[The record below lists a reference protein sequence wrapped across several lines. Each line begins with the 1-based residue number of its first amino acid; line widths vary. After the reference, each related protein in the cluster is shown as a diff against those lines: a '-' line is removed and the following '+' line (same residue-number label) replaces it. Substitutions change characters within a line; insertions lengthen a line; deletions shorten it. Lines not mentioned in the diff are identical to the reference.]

1 MRTKIVLFLS
11 TENYKREHLPLS
23 NTYTGWQVSIHRNHL
38 TFQVNSIGTGSLQY
52 PQKWNSEHIFK
63 NLCPVK
69 SQYYSLIMFWNYKI
83 VSWLFCDFSQW
94 FLDTSNIS
102 TFAAKF
108 HTLPRC
114 FTHRRSPWLYT
125 TICNIIWK
133 SNHIQFLL
141 SQRRSHTADLLYWYK
156 AATHSLLLEILHAFN
171 RKCTWNVLHNIVI
184 TQFITRVLAF
194 DTLCERLQG
203 LYLPLPSSNNSKCKA
218 TGWHFQVEGQ
228 CFIFHLVP

>member
-11 TENYKREHLPLS
+11 TENYKREHLPLP

-83 VSWLFCDFSQW
+83 VSRLFCDFSQW

-102 TFAAKF
+102 TFAAKS

-114 FTHRRSPWLYT
+114 STHRWSPWLYT

-133 SNHIQFLL
+133 RNHIQFLL
-141 SQRRSHTADLLYWYK
+141 SQRWSHTADLFYWYK
-156 AATHSLLLEILHAFN
+156 AATL
-171 RKCTWNVLHNIVI
+171 
-184 TQFITRVLAF
+184 LAF
-194 DTLCERLQG
+194 GNITCIQSKMHMKCAAQYSHNTVHHTSTGFRQLVWKAAG
-203 LYLPLPSSNNSKCKA
+203 SLPAFTFVKQFK
-218 TGWHFQVEGQ
+218 V
-228 CFIFHLVP
+228 

>member
-11 TENYKREHLPLS
+11 TENYKREHLPLP

-83 VSWLFCDFSQW
+83 VSRLFCDFSQW

-102 TFAAKF
+102 TFAAKS
-108 HTLPRC
+108 HTLHTQMVTLVIHYNMQHYLKKESHTVPSITALV
-114 FTHRRSPWLYT
+114 THSW
-125 TICNIIWK
+125 
-133 SNHIQFLL
+133 SFLL
-141 SQRRSHTADLLYWYK
+141 VQGCDTPCFWKYYM
-156 AATHSLLLEILHAFN
+156 HSIENAHEMC
-171 RKCTWNVLHNIVI
+171 CTI
-184 TQFITRVLAF
+184 
-194 DTLCERLQG
+194 
-203 LYLPLPSSNNSKCKA
+203 
-218 TGWHFQVEGQ
+218 
-228 CFIFHLVP
+228 